1 MPSIP
6 HPSLP
11 VSSLCQAPSGVS
23 ARRWDTHPS
32 TLGLNGLH
40 LACPCAQEPPQKS
53 IASQRVFLEPLTG
66 GREVPDSPL
75 TSRHRSSRWEM
86 DWYDLFLYRENLGLG
101 GPQWLRL
108 AQVW

>member
-23 ARRWDTHPS
+23 ARRWDTHPL
-32 TLGLNGLH
+32 TLGLNGLR
-40 LACPCAQEPPQKS
+40 LACPGAQEPPQKS

-75 TSRHRSSRWEM
+75 TSRHRV
-86 DWYDLFLYRENLGLG
+86 LPVGNGL
-101 GPQWLRL
+101 
-108 AQVW
+108 V